1 MGKRMRSRAIQVT
14 LIVVLVAS
22 VAVAIVA
29 LAIGR
34 PDTLWAP
41 GISLV
46 VAAGLL
52 ISLSRQA
59 R

>member
-1 MGKRMRSRAIQVT
+1 MPKRAIRMT

-22 VAVAIVA
+22 VAVAVVA

-34 PDTLWAP
+34 PETLWAP
-41 GISLV
+41 VISIV

-52 ISLSRQA
+52 ISVSRQT